1 MPKVTNYPATLDV
14 SGRIH
19 VKAESDTTAECAP
32 GQDVTV
38 DFDADT
44 ELGRPRRVSLT
55 IFNGAVATSF
65 ASKANGAFHTGELT
79 GYRETNYCRPT
90 EPVELEQPAC
100 TSHRGTLRAW
110 LAKSPER
117 DRGEDDPTPLSHPVA
132 VALMR
137 DGGGTQDPSCWRYLS
152 SGLTISD
159 GQTNVLDTLEI
170 DKQTLTLPI
179 GVGDGRFLRL
189 KKGQSIRRVI
199 RLNGACD
206 HVFVSSTVALGS
218 RDTQRCTVTGS
229 VFVALKRV
237 G

>member
-1 MPKVTNYPATLDV
+1 MTTYTATLDV

-19 VKAESDTTAECAP
+19 VKSESDTTGECTP

-38 DFDADT
+38 EFDADA
-44 ELGRPRRVSLT
+44 ELGRPRRVALT
-55 IFNGAVATSF
+55 IYDGAVATSF
-65 ASKANGAFHTGELT
+65 ARKANGAVHKGALT

-90 EPVELEQPAC
+90 EPVELEKPAC
-100 TSHRGTLRAW
+100 TSRRGTLRAW
-110 LAKSPER
+110 LAKSPEL

-132 VALMR
+132 LALMR
-137 DGGGTQDPSCWRYLS
+137 DGGGTQDPSCMRYLS
-152 SGLTISD
+152 SGVTLWN

-170 DKQTLTLPI
+170 DMQTLTIPI
-179 GVGDGRFLRL
+179 GVGNVRFQSLRR
-189 KKGQSIRRVI
+189 GESVRRVV

-206 HVFVSSTVALGS
+206 HVFVSSQVALGS

-229 VFVALKRV
+229 FFVALKRI